1 MKKDG
6 TSATVRRP
14 RTTVPAAVSSVARSI
29 DRRAARSPARASAT
43 RTARADPRRARRAR
57 RAPAAAPPPS
67 RRAPSLAASVL
78 TPTRP
83 PSPPPP
89 PPHLST
95 PTGQEAQ
102 PQVRAGGRQALG
114 VPGLRIH
121 LRRLPRAVG
130 RDEAVPRVRR
140 AQVRA
145 QDPGGDEH
153 RHRIHRRGRPPRRRP
168 LPPRQARV
176 MFGTVWFRSTI
187 DVVARKTAATRIH
200 ISPTTHR
207 TVVAPRESLDSRSH
221 PRKKSTERRP
231 RRAWSHFIPSPGPN
245 SAGALFGSSF
255 PFSLRLSN
263 ISSALRIAWSML
275 KYL

>member
-14 RTTVPAAVSSVARSI
+14 RTTVPAAISSVARSI

-78 TPTRP
+78 TPTHP
-83 PSPPPP
+83 PSPHLP

-153 RHRIHRRGRPPRRRP
+153 RHRIHRRGRPLRRRP

-176 MFGTVWFRSTI
+176 MWDGLVSI
-187 DVVARKTAATRIH
+187 DDGHRRAKNGGDEN
-200 ISPTTHR
+200 THHPLLIGPSSR
-207 TVVAPRESLDSRSH
+207 PVSLDSRLH
-221 PRKKSTERRP
+221 PRKKSIERRP